1 MKTKNKVILFMLFF
15 IYAFSNAQG
24 TKSNETNSLNTN
36 STEIRY
42 YYFPNIQAYFD
53 LNEKVYLYKDKGEW
67 IEAEELPKYY
77 GGYSLFKNARVSI
90 TDYLGDEPY
99 LFIEV
104 HKKLYPYNAKGRFT
118 NQSASN
124 N

>member
-53 LNEKVYLYKDKGEW
+53 LNEK
-67 IEAEELPKYY
+67 
-77 GGYSLFKNARVSI
+77 
-90 TDYLGDEPY
+90 
-99 LFIEV
+99 
-104 HKKLYPYNAKGRFT
+104 
-118 NQSASN
+118 
-124 N
+124 